1 MANRPVSILLLVVAF
16 LFSAWGNVIAAAYCP
31 GYSLRNCCIK
41 REAQPAKQVEHKASC
56 QHEMTDMDMGDMQ
69 MDGDSLSEAAA
80 NPVANAQPVEIGTH
94 VQQVAFDLPSQ
105 TCGYCWMHSQP
116 SSTTATLIPVDP
128 SKRSVETDAPSA
140 GFLAA
145 LPSEFVVAVTPV
157 EHGPP
162 IPSSPRHV
170 IINVFRI

>member
-1 MANRPVSILLLVVAF
+1 
-16 LFSAWGNVIAAAYCP
+16 
-31 GYSLRNCCIK
+31 
-41 REAQPAKQVEHKASC
+41 
-56 QHEMTDMDMGDMQ
+56 MTDMDMGDMQ
-69 MDGDSLSEAAA
+69 MDGDSPSEVAA
-80 NPVANAQPVEIGTH
+80 NSIVDAQPVEIATASSIE
-94 VQQVAFDLPSQ
+94 QVAFDLPSQ

-116 SSTTATLIPVDP
+116 SSATATLTVVDP

-145 LPSEFVVAVTPV
+145 LPSEFVVAVAPV

-162 IPSSPRHV
+162 VSSSRRHV